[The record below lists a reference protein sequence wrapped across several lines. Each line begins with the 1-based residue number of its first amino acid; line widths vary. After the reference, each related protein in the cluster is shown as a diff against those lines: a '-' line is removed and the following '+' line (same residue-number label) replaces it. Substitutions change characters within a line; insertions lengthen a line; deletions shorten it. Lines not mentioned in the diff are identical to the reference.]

1 MSVLA
6 AQYVRMSTDLQK
18 YSIENQKVAIQQ
30 YALQHGF
37 AVMKTYTDAGRS
49 GVVLKSRAG
58 LKELLADVLTGNAIF
73 KAILVYDVSR
83 WGRFQDSDEAAHYE
97 FLCKDAGIP
106 VHYCAELFQNDGTLP
121 NSLFKSLKRMM
132 AAEYSRELGVKV
144 FGAQKKLAQLGFRMG
159 GQPGYGLRRLLVSN
173 NPKLNRR
180 LETGQRKDP
189 TDHIIL
195 VPGPR
200 KEVECVRAIYAMALT
215 NLTMSEIARRLN
227 RHGIPFLGG
236 KDWTSAA
243 VGRTLRN
250 PKYAGVN
257 TWNRMTC
264 KLHSRPK
271 NLPREQW
278 IVTPYAYPPVIDPD
292 TFERVQVALKKRLT
306 RPTDEELLDVLR
318 RLLRRKGE
326 LTENIIKNARNVP
339 NISLYYN
346 RFGPFRE
353 IFKRIGYE
361 PPPANFAKAE
371 SRAISWKLRAQV
383 LAQIA
388 ELFPQRAQFFCLLAR
403 QRVVV
408 QLDKSLTISLL
419 MCRSDRTRGGGLGWN
434 IIPIPSEREYTTLL
448 CRLNKGNTEVHSFY
462 LFREIDKGN
471 KHSLVD
477 ERDPW
482 WAKGK
487 RIKLEQLG
495 DSAKE
500 MSRSENAG

>member
-1 MSVLA
+1 MSILA
-6 AQYVRMSTDLQK
+6 AQYVRMSTDLQQ
-18 YSIENQKVAIQQ
+18 YSIENQKAAIQQ

-37 AVMKTYTDAGRS
+37 AVMKAYTDAGRS

-58 LKELLADVLTGNAIF
+58 LKELLADVLSGNAIF

-97 FLCKDAGIP
+97 FLCKNAGIP

-121 NSLFKSLKRMM
+121 NSIFKSLKRMM

-144 FGAQKKLAQLGFRMG
+144 FGAQKRLAQLGFRMG
-159 GQPGYGLRRLLVSN
+159 GTPGYGLRRLLVSN

-180 LETGQRKDP
+180 LDKGQRKDP
-189 TDHIIL
+189 ADHIIL

-215 NLTMSEIARRLN
+215 NITMSEIARRLN
-227 RHGIPFLGG
+227 LHGIPFLGG
-236 KDWTSAA
+236 SQWTSAA

-264 KLHSRPK
+264 KLHSSPK

-278 IVTPYAYPPVIDPD
+278 IVTPDAFPPVIDQG
-292 TFERVQVALKKRLT
+292 TFERVQVTLKKRLAKK
-306 RPTDEELLDVLR
+306 TDEEILDALR
-318 RLLRRKGE
+318 CLFRRKGE
-326 LTENIIKNARNVP
+326 LSEKIIRNARNAP
-339 NISLYYN
+339 TLSTCYY
-346 RFGPFRE
+346 RLGRFRE
-353 IFKRIGYE
+353 IYKRVGYD
-361 PPPANFAKAE
+361 PPAGRFTMSESKAVT
-371 SRAISWKLRAQV
+371 WKLRAQV
-383 LAQIA
+383 LSHISEVFA
-388 ELFPQRAQFFCLLAR
+388 QRAQFFCLLGR
-403 QRVVV
+403 QRVMV

-419 MCRSDRTRGGGLGWN
+419 TCRSERTRGGGLGWN
-434 IIPIPSEREYTTLL
+434 IIPAPSERDYITLL
-448 CRLNKGNTEVHSFY
+448 CRLNKENTGMHSFY
-462 LFREIDKGN
+462 LFRRIDKGIN
-471 KHSLVD
+471 FKVD

-487 RIKLEQLG
+487 RIELAQLC
-495 DSAKE
+495 DSANE
-500 MSRSENAG
+500 MARSENAA

>member
-1 MSVLA
+1 MSILA

-18 YSIENQKVAIQQ
+18 YSIENQKAAIQQ
-30 YALQHGF
+30 YALQYGF

-49 GVVLKSRAG
+49 GVVLKSRPG
-58 LKELLADVLTGNAIF
+58 LKELLADVVSGNSIF

-97 FLCKDAGIP
+97 FLCKNAGIP

-144 FGAQKKLAQLGFRMG
+144 LGAQKKLAQLGFRMG
-159 GQPGYGLRRLLVSN
+159 GTPGYGLRRLLVSN

-180 LETGQRKDP
+180 LERGQRKDP
-189 TDHIIL
+189 ADHIIL

-227 RHGIPFLGG
+227 RHSIPFLGG

-243 VGRTLRN
+243 VGRTLRH

-257 TWNRMTC
+257 TWNRTTC

-278 IVTPYAYPPVIDPD
+278 IVTPEAFPPVIDPD

-326 LTENIIKNARNVP
+326 LTENIIRNARNVP
-339 NISLYYN
+339 NIRLYYE

-383 LAQIA
+383 LSQIA

-408 QLDKSLTISLL
+408 QLDKTLTISLL
-419 MCRSDRTRGGGLGWN
+419 MCRSDRTRGDGLGWN

-448 CRLNKGNTEVHSFY
+448 CRLNKGNKEVHTFY
-462 LFREIDKGN
+462 LFRKIDKEN
-471 KHSLVD
+471 HSLVD

-487 RIKLEQLG
+487 RIELAQLC
-495 DSAKE
+495 DSAEE
-500 MSRSENAG
+500 MSRSESAA

>member
-1 MSVLA
+1 MSTLA
-6 AQYVRMSTDLQK
+6 AQYVRMSTDLQQ

-58 LKELLADVLTGNAIF
+58 LKQLLADVLSGNAIF

-97 FLCKDAGIP
+97 FICKNAGIP
-106 VHYCAELFQNDGTLP
+106 VHYCAELFENDGTLP
-121 NSLFKSLKRMM
+121 NSIFKSLKRVM

-144 FGAQKKLAQLGFRMG
+144 FGAQKRLAQLGFRMG
-159 GQPGYGLRRLLVSN
+159 GTPGYGLRRLLVSN

-189 TDHIIL
+189 ADHIIL

-215 NLTMSEIARRLN
+215 KLTMSEIARKLN
-227 RHGIPFLGG
+227 RHGIPFLQG
-236 KDWTSAA
+236 KQWTSAA

-264 KLHSRPK
+264 KLHSRPT

-278 IVTPYAYPPVIDPD
+278 VVTPDAFLPVIDQN
-292 TFERVQVALKKRLT
+292 TFERVQVALKERLAKK
-306 RPTDEELLDVLR
+306 TDEEILEALR
-318 RLLRRKGE
+318 RLFRRKGE
-326 LTENIIKNARNVP
+326 LTEKIIKNDRNAP
-339 NISLYYN
+339 TLSTCFYRLG
-346 RFGPFRE
+346 RFSE
-353 IFKRIGYE
+353 IYKRVGYDA
-361 PPPANFAKAE
+361 PPANFTRSE
-371 SRAISWKLRAQV
+371 SRATTFKIRAQV
-383 LAQIA
+383 LSQIA
-388 ELFPQRAQFFCLLAR
+388 EQFSQRAQFFCLLGR
-403 QRVVV
+403 QRLMVH
-408 QLDKSLTISLL
+408 LDRSLTIALL
-419 MCRSDRTRGGGLGWN
+419 ICRSDRTRGGGLGWN
-434 IIPIPSEREYTTLL
+434 IIPIPSEREYLTLL
-448 CRLNKGNTEVHSFY
+448 CRLNKENTGVHSFY
-462 LFREIDKGN
+462 LFRRIDKGT
-471 KHSLVD
+471 HSLLD

-482 WAKGK
+482 WADGK
-487 RIKLEQLG
+487 RIELSQLCE
-495 DSAKE
+495 AANE
-500 MSRSENAG
+500 ISRVENVS

>member
-1 MSVLA
+1 MSILA
-6 AQYVRMSTDLQK
+6 AEYVRMSTDLQQ
-18 YSIENQKVAIQQ
+18 YSIENQKAAIEQ

-37 AVMKTYTDAGRS
+37 AVIKTYTDAGKS

-58 LKELLADVLTGNAIF
+58 LKELLADVLSGNAIF

-97 FLCKDAGIP
+97 FICKNAGIP

-121 NSLFKSLKRMM
+121 NSIFKSLKRMM

-144 FGAQKKLAQLGFRMG
+144 FGAQKRLAQLGFRMG
-159 GQPGYGLRRLLVSN
+159 GTPGYGLRRLLVSN
-173 NPKLNRR
+173 NPKLNRQMD
-180 LETGQRKDP
+180 TGQRKDP
-189 TDHIIL
+189 ADHTIL

-236 KDWTSAA
+236 RQWTSAA

-264 KLHSRPK
+264 KLHSSPK
-271 NLPREQW
+271 NLPRDQW
-278 IVTPYAYPPVIDPD
+278 IVTPDAFTPVIDQE
-292 TFERVQVALKKRLT
+292 TFERVQVALKKRLAKK
-306 RPTDEELLDVLR
+306 TDKEILDVLR
-318 RLLRRKGE
+318 CLFRRKGE
-326 LTENIIKNARNVP
+326 LTEKIIRNARNAP
-339 NISLYYN
+339 PLSTCFRRL
-346 RFGPFRE
+346 GPFRE
-353 IFKRIGYE
+353 IYKRVGYSA
-361 PPPANFAKAE
+361 PPGRFARVEGKAVT
-371 SRAISWKLRAQV
+371 WKLRAQV
-383 LAQIA
+383 LSHIS
-388 ELFPQRAQFFCLLAR
+388 ELFSQRVQFFCLLGR
-403 QRVVV
+403 QRVMV

-419 MCRSDRTRGGGLGWN
+419 ICRSERTRGGGLGWN
-434 IIPIPSEREYTTLL
+434 IIPAPSERDYITLL
-448 CRLNKGNTEVHSFY
+448 CRLNKENAGVHSFY
-462 LFREIDKGN
+462 LFRRIDKGIHF
-471 KHSLVD
+471 KVD

-487 RIKLEQLG
+487 RIEIAQLC
-495 DSAKE
+495 DSANE
-500 MSRSENAG
+500 MARSANAA

>member
-1 MSVLA
+1 MPILA

-18 YSIENQKVAIQQ
+18 YSIENQKIAIQQ

-49 GVVLKSRAG
+49 GVVIKSRGG
-58 LKELLADVLTGNAIF
+58 LKELLADVTSGNAIF

-121 NSLFKSLKRMM
+121 NSVFKSLKRMM

-144 FGAQKKLAQLGFRMG
+144 FGAQKRLAQLGFRMG
-159 GQPGYGLRRLLVSN
+159 GTPGYGLRRLLVSN
-173 NPKLNRR
+173 NPKHNRR
-180 LETGQRKDP
+180 LDTGQRKDP
-189 TDHIIL
+189 ADHIIL

-200 KEVECVRAIYAMALT
+200 KEVECVRAIYAMALN

-236 KDWTSAA
+236 RQWTNAA

-250 PKYAGVN
+250 PKYAGIN

-271 NLPREQW
+271 NLPQEQW
-278 IVTPYAYPPVIDPD
+278 IVTPDAFPSVIDQG
-292 TFERVQVALKKRLT
+292 TFERVQLALKKRLAT
-306 RPTDEELLDVLR
+306 KTDEELLDALR
-318 RLLRRKGE
+318 RLFLRKGKLSE
-326 LTENIIKNARNVP
+326 TIVRNARNVP
-339 NISLYYN
+339 NLAICHR
-346 RFGPFRE
+346 RFGPFRK
-353 IFKRIGYE
+353 IYKLIGYD
-361 PPPANFAKAE
+361 PPPGHFRNTE
-371 SRAISWKLRAQV
+371 SRAFTWKLRAHV
-383 LAQIA
+383 LSQISQLFAQK
-388 ELFPQRAQFFCLLAR
+388 AQFFCLLGR
-403 QRVVV
+403 QRVMV

-419 MCRSDRTRGGGLGWN
+419 MCRSERTRGGGLGWN
-434 IIPIPSEREYTTLL
+434 IIPAPSEREYLTLL
-448 CRLNKGNTEVHSFY
+448 CRLNKENTGVHSFY
-462 LFREIDKGN
+462 LFRRIDKEN
-471 KHSLVD
+471 HSLVD

-487 RIKLEQLG
+487 LIELAQLC
-495 DSAKE
+495 DSAREISGSKD
-500 MSRSENAG
+500 AA